1 MTKVI
6 WSIRAIEELEQVLD
20 YWLSRNKSNNY
31 SNRIILATDD
41 AIQLIK
47 LHPSIGIETNHRKVK
62 MRLVLN
68 RFYLVYRNDE
78 DMIEILKFWDCRQSP
93 ESNVYK

>member
-47 LHPSIGIETNHRKVK
+47 LHP
-62 MRLVLN
+62 
-68 RFYLVYRNDE
+68 
-78 DMIEILKFWDCRQSP
+78 
-93 ESNVYK
+93 